1 MGDAKECS
9 PRPTRCSTSETSEVA
24 TLEKHTMYS
33 VPCAPT
39 EEPKPGRAR
48 GRGPQDYRMCGRL
61 EQTGSLIRRTET
73 IQQ

>member
-1 MGDAKECS
+1 MSLLVTG
-9 PRPTRCSTSETSEVA
+9 RPTRVHGVPREKHQVA

-33 VPCAPT
+33 VRCAPT
-39 EEPKPGRAR
+39 EEPKPGRAS
-48 GRGPQDYRMCGRL
+48 GRGPQDYCMWGRL